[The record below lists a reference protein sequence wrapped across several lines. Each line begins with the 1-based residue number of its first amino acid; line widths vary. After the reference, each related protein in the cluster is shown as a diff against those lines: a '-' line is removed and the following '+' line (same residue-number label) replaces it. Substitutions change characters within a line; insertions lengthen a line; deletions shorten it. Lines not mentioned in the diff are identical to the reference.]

1 MTDAGTGELRF
12 KEIEH
17 KFVVDERFDLNG
29 FSDALQALAPTRTT
43 SVQVLDTYYLLS
55 GSRAGFVIRHRYDS
69 ELHHLTLKALETDT
83 EVRDEIN
90 IDLGHH
96 AGDQRAQVEAF
107 LERLGVK
114 WTGALQKDLKVWY
127 FSDVEVVY
135 YRASTDSRA
144 IHCVEFEATRKR
156 SLSEAL
162 ETLRRYE
169 QATGFSDA
177 TRSQRP
183 LLQLLFPEV
192 VELTHHGSDGHA
204 PVEQGQHRK
213 DGQHG

>member
-1 MTDAGTGELRF
+1 MTDAISQELRF

-17 KFVVDERFDLNG
+17 KFVVDAHFDLDS
-29 FSDALQALAPTRTT
+29 FAKTLQALGPTRTT
-43 SVQVLDTYYLLS
+43 SLLVLDTYYLIS
-55 GSRAGFVIRHRYDS
+55 GSRAGQFVIRHRYDS
-69 ELHHLTLKALETDT
+69 ELHHLTLKTLEADT
-83 EVRDEIN
+83 EVRHEIN

-107 LERLGVK
+107 LGRLGIE

-127 FSDVEVVY
+127 FPDVEVVH
-135 YRASTDSRA
+135 YRASTDSRE

-156 SLSEAL
+156 WLPEAL

-169 QATGFSDA
+169 HATGFSDA
-177 TRSQRP
+177 TRSQRS

-192 VELTHHGSDGHA
+192 GDLTYHSSDGPA
-204 PVEQGQHRK
+204 PDPAIE
-213 DGQHG
+213 

>member
-1 MTDAGTGELRF
+1 MTDARTEELRF

-17 KFVVDERFDLNG
+17 KFVVDAQFDLDG
-29 FSDALQALAPTRTT
+29 FGSTLQTLGPTRTT
-43 SVQVLDTYYLLS
+43 SVRVLDTYYLIS
-55 GSRAGFVIRHRYDS
+55 GSRAGQFVIRHRYDS
-69 ELHHLTLKALETDT
+69 ELHHLTLKTLETDT

-96 AGDQRAQVEAF
+96 AGDQRAQVQAF
-107 LERLGVK
+107 LGRLGVE

-127 FSDVEVVY
+127 FPDVEVVY

-169 QATGFSDA
+169 QATGFRDA
-177 TRSQRP
+177 TRSQRS

-192 VELTHHGSDGHA
+192 AELTHRSSDGHA
-204 PVEQGQHRK
+204 PVGKGH
-213 DGQHG
+213 HG